1 MKPQIVRHEVNT
13 WATLINSYWPLM
25 VAAGQAFEIS
35 GLFASS
41 NVVKHCLEV
50 LFIDIET
57 SRSNNSKCIYLPIFS
72 NLSCLTYQLRVS
84 KDGDGKRASHNES
97 FWKLLDNAAFLRTH
111 LEIKQVES
119 LSTEFDSL
127 SHGLGICQGAA
138 FPCPGTGIIMSYV
151 YITLLRFRAEILVN
165 MGMLTLIM
173 ATLG

>member
-1 MKPQIVRHEVNT
+1 M
-13 WATLINSYWPLM
+13 
-25 VAAGQAFEIS
+25 
-35 GLFASS
+35 
-41 NVVKHCLEV
+41 KHCLEV

-57 SRSNNSKCIYLPIFS
+57 SRSKCIYLPIFS
-72 NLSCLTYQLRVS
+72 NLSCLTFQLRVS

-127 SHGLGICQGAA
+127 THGLGICQGAA

>member
-1 MKPQIVRHEVNT
+1 MYILTNLFKSFMPH
-13 WATLINSYWPLM
+13 
-25 VAAGQAFEIS
+25 IS
-35 GLFASS
+35 
-41 NVVKHCLEV
+41 
-50 LFIDIET
+50 IT
-57 SRSNNSKCIYLPIFS
+57 SKQRWS
-72 NLSCLTYQLRVS
+72 
-84 KDGDGKRASHNES
+84 ES